1 MKTTIEINGFEIVIS
16 EQEGAVV
23 VSAIKGD
30 ETVEEFTL
38 EIEDVQDAPDAEGS
52 EDLVDFA
59 QEEGDFSQAQAQAQI
74 QGIPQ
79 TQGEDDEVKLES
91 FNSFIE
97 KRK

>member
-38 EIEDVQDAPDAEGS
+38 EIEDAQDGSDAQGS
-52 EDLVDFA
+52 EDLENFA
-59 QEEGDFSQAQAQAQI
+59 QEEGDFSQAQAQAQL
-74 QGIPQ
+74 QGQSQPQ
-79 TQGEDDEVKLES
+79 GDEDEVKLES
-91 FNSFIE
+91 FNSFIG